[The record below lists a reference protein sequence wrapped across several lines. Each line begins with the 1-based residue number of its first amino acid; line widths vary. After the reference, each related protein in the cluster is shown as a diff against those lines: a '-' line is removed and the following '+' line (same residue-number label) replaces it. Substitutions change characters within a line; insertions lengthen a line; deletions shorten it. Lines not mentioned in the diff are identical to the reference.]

1 MRKSTKKNVVSKKS
15 QKQASNGKEEESNY
29 TGPDHGQSSSSY
41 SSEDDNASQESNGG
55 ATSETKTSAAV
66 NLNAKTRASRGS
78 ATDPQ
83 SLYARV
89 ITLFSGCLIFFASHM
104 RHKQVVQALVG

>member
-1 MRKSTKKNVVSKKS
+1 MQKSTKKNVASNKG

-29 TGPDHGQSSSSY
+29 TAPDHVQTSSSY

-55 ATSETKTSAAV
+55 ATSETKTSV
-66 NLNAKTRASRGS
+66 TVTLNGKTRASRGS

-89 ITLFSGCLIFFASHM
+89 ITLFYACFAWHI
-104 RHKQVVQALVG
+104 RHKQVVQANVG

>member
-1 MRKSTKKNVVSKKS
+1 MQKSKKNVASKRG
-15 QKQASNGKEEESNY
+15 QKQAPNGKEEESNNP
-29 TGPDHGQSSSSY
+29 GPDHGQSSSSY

-55 ATSETKTSAAV
+55 ATSETKASAAV
-66 NLNAKTRASRGS
+66 NLNGKTRAGRGS

-89 ITLFSGCLIFFASHM
+89 NYHTFPCLLNLLWL
-104 RHKQVVQALVG
+104 ALKTKTCS